1 MFLIAYRNLLQEKAK
16 LIISLAGVAFAVI
29 LMFTLIGIYNG
40 ASAQFTQFSE
50 KSQADI
56 VIAKSGITDFFH
68 GISLI
73 PEPVFDQL
81 QKEPSVED
89 AVPMIA
95 QRSFVEREGK
105 KYDLFVTSFFS
116 DKAQGAP
123 WELSQGTL
131 DLTQDEIVIS
141 NVLAKKLDV
150 SLGDNINVNGQ
161 QFRIAG
167 LAKDASAFG
176 THYSW
181 VTFEKAKAMAVTQG
195 VFNYVYLTA
204 IDKNNTERLAT
215 SLATKYPELSVLT
228 QNEFV
233 NNNRAELEES
243 FLPIVEALVIIGFLI
258 GVLVIGLTVYT
269 STIDKSREYGVL
281 KAVGI
286 NNRQLYG
293 IVLMQALITTMA
305 GLLLGMGLSAGINR
319 LLAYLINITPIL
331 SYRSLLIGC
340 AAVLGMGAMASLVPI
355 RRLVKIDPSEVF
367 KS

>member
-16 LIISLAGVAFAVI
+16 LIISLAGVAFSVI

-73 PEPVFDQL
+73 PEPVVDQL
-81 QKEPSVED
+81 QKEPGVIE

-95 QRSFVEREGK
+95 QRSFVEQEGK
-105 KYDLFVTSFFS
+105 KYDLFVTSFFP

-131 DLTQDEIVIS
+131 DITQDEIVIS
-141 NVLAKKLDV
+141 NVLAKKLNVGLD
-150 SLGDNINVNGQ
+150 DKINVNGQ

-176 THYSW
+176 THYAW
-181 VTFEKAKAMAVTQG
+181 VTFEKAKAMAVIKD
-195 VFNYVYLTA
+195 VFNYIYLTA
-204 IDKNNTERLAT
+204 AENNNVILAK
-215 SLATKYPELSVLT
+215 SLAAKYPELSVLT
-228 QNEFV
+228 QDEFV

-293 IVLMQALITTMA
+293 IVLMQALITTIA
-305 GLLLGMGLSAGINR
+305 GLLLGIGLSAGINR

-331 SYRSLLIGC
+331 SYSSLLIGC